1 MFKLMV
7 GKQKKKIGIILK
19 VEMSH
24 SEKSI
29 KGVDKSDP
37 FDKFCFKK
45 KKRNNLQKQSF
56 FLKKKQFDITQ
67 SLNQ

>member
-1 MFKLMV
+1 MV

-45 KKRNNLQKQSF
+45 KKKGIIYKS
-56 FLKKKQFDITQ
+56 KV
-67 SLNQ
+67 SS

>member
-45 KKRNNLQKQSF
+45 KKKE
-56 FLKKKQFDITQ
+56 
-67 SLNQ
+67 

>member
-1 MFKLMV
+1 MV

-45 KKRNNLQKQSF
+45 KKGIIYKS
-56 FLKKKQFDITQ
+56 KV
-67 SLNQ
+67 SS

>member
-1 MFKLMV
+1 MV

-37 FDKFCFKK
+37 FDKLLQK